1 MKKMAGYPRFIAH
14 FVTWALLATALGV
27 SPASAAPTLTLA
39 DLYNPAKVLRV
50 ELTLPAASVTSLNDQ
65 KTFRVYVP
73 GQVKIVSNTAS
84 SPLLD
89 VNVKLKGST
98 SMSALRATPSF
109 KIRFKKD
116 DAGQGYLGLRRMT
129 LNAMTQDTSKLHE
142 FGAYA
147 LFNAMNIPASKTGWA
162 KVMVNGVS
170 RGLYA
175 NIEQPDQIF
184 MAKRFRDITQHV
196 YEGIAM
202 KDFKLGNDDG
212 VEQSGAF
219 LADYGWKVTPNKF
232 DLGELIDAAN
242 ETDQAVWYERMNEY
256 FDRDA
261 LITFFAVESFL
272 GHWDGY
278 SGPDINN
285 YYLRSSTRKK
295 FTMIPWGVDQTFGEN
310 RQTDTLGDS
319 FFYPLLSER
328 ADQPWS
334 KNLKRGMLYVKCI
347 NYKPCRTQYLLKLKA
362 VSAKATSMKLG
373 DMMTKTAK
381 VIDPT
386 LAVQF
391 KSNPNLLTQIR
402 NEQAR
407 SVRFIGVQQSKV
419 KKALADYGIK

>member
-50 ELTLPAASVTSLNDQ
+50 ELTLPAASVTSLNDP

-142 FGAYA
+142 FGAYE

-212 VEQSGAF
+212 AEQSGAL
-219 LADYGWKVTPNKF
+219 LADYGWKVTPN
-232 DLGELIDAAN
+232 
-242 ETDQAVWYERMNEY
+242 
-256 FDRDA
+256 
-261 LITFFAVESFL
+261 
-272 GHWDGY
+272 
-278 SGPDINN
+278 
-285 YYLRSSTRKK
+285 
-295 FTMIPWGVDQTFGEN
+295 
-310 RQTDTLGDS
+310 
-319 FFYPLLSER
+319 
-328 ADQPWS
+328 
-334 KNLKRGMLYVKCI
+334 
-347 NYKPCRTQYLLKLKA
+347 
-362 VSAKATSMKLG
+362 
-373 DMMTKTAK
+373 
-381 VIDPT
+381 
-386 LAVQF
+386 
-391 KSNPNLLTQIR
+391 
-402 NEQAR
+402 
-407 SVRFIGVQQSKV
+407 
-419 KKALADYGIK
+419 